1 MKKKQFLNLINLPII
16 AVTMS
21 AGTALAGTPA
31 PMTSVVETPD
41 WLKVSGYAAMSYG
54 YTDNEISNSEGSA
67 DFDNDT
73 FFDSGSNN
81 LDSVKLTLEA
91 TQGPFKA
98 VASLFYVPEF
108 EGNAFYGGSDA
119 GILDAYVNYT
129 SGNFS
134 VTAGK
139 YLSWL
144 GYEAFDA
151 SNLATLTYANGG
163 GAFGA
168 FGFPGGVG
176 AIPAYHTG
184 VKFEYITDMF
194 AAGFN
199 VSDSVI
205 QGEDGF
211 WGGDEDFSNG
221 LGYEAYV
228 VYKGIDK
235 LTLWGGIGLD
245 DTDDVAGDNFVT
257 YDFWASYDISDKMT
271 VAGELAYNENGFQ
284 DGIQGLLFLKYA
296 FTEQFSTVFRFGY
309 DTVDYD
315 GGGEYDGFKYT
326 IAPSYVVNEH
336 LTLRGEVSYT
346 DSELDFGTGLD
357 GEQLFAGVQALLTF

>member
-1 MKKKQFLNLINLPII
+1 MALGT
-16 AVTMS
+16 AGAM
-21 AGTALAGTPA
+21 AGTETVAA
-31 PMTSVVETPD
+31 PSLVPTPD
-41 WLKVSGYAAMSYG
+41 WLKVSGYAAASYA
-54 YTDNEISNSEGSA
+54 YTDNDY
-67 DFDNDT
+67 DFDGGGDFSENNDT
-73 FFDSGSNN
+73 LFDSGVNT
-81 LDSVKLTLEA
+81 LDSVKLMLEA

-108 EGNAFYGGSDA
+108 EGNAFYGGADA
-119 GILDAYVNYT
+119 GILDAYVSYT
-129 SGNFS
+129 SGSFT

-151 SNLATLTYANGG
+151 VNLATLTYANGG
-163 GAFGA
+163 PLGV
-168 FGFPGGVG
+168 VG

-184 VKFEYITDMF
+184 IKFEYITDVF

-199 VSDSVI
+199 VSDSVL
-205 QGEDGF
+205 QGDDGF
-211 WGGDEDFSNG
+211 WGGDEDYGNG

-271 VAGELAYNENGFQ
+271 VAGEIAYNEVGSQ

-309 DTVDYD
+309 DTLDIDGGGDYD
-315 GGGEYDGFKYT
+315 GYKYT
-326 IAPSYVVNEH
+326 IAPAYAFNEH
-336 LTLRGEVSYT
+336 FTLRGELSYT
-346 DSELDFGTGLD
+346 DGDKDDFADAGT
-357 GEQLFAGVQALLTF
+357 LFAGVQALLKF

>member
-1 MKKKQFLNLINLPII
+1 MKKMKFLNFINLPVI
-16 AVTMS
+16 AVAMN
-21 AGTALAGTPA
+21 AGTALAGTEAVAPA
-31 PMTSVVETPD
+31 PSPVSTPD
-41 WLKVSGYAAMSYG
+41 WLKVSGYAAVSYG
-54 YTDNEISNSEGSA
+54 YTDTDV
-67 DFDNDT
+67 DFDGGGGFSDDNDT
-73 FFDSGSNN
+73 LFDSGANN
-81 LDSVKLTLEA
+81 LDSVKLMLEA

-119 GILDAYVNYT
+119 GILDAYVSYT
-129 SGNFS
+129 SGSFT

-151 SNLATLTYANGG
+151 VNLATLTFANS
-163 GAFGA
+163 
-168 FGFPGGVG
+168 GVG

-205 QGEDGF
+205 QGDDGF
-211 WGGDEDFSNG
+211 WGGDEDYGNG

-245 DTDDVAGDNFVT
+245 DTDDLAGDNFVT
-257 YDFWASYDISDKMT
+257 YDFWASYDITDKMT
-271 VAGELAYNENGFQ
+271 VAGEIAYNENGFQ

-315 GGGEYDGFKYT
+315 GGGEFDGYKYT
-326 IAPSYVVNEH
+326 IAPAYAFNEH
-336 LTLRGEVSYT
+336 FTLRGELSYT
-346 DSELDFGTGLD
+346 DGDVDDFADTD
-357 GEQLFAGVQALLTF
+357 TLFAGVQALLKF